1 MCSGSATETKPAGR
15 EQLYVDEALDGLRT
29 ARALRNYK
37 VRMTSHQTMMI
48 RMFIG
53 RCRRLALG
61 GLTLLAVVSTSVS
74 ADAYSLPDMGS
85 SSDSMMTRSAEARLG
100 KLFMRSVRSA
110 LPVMDDPLATSYI
123 ESLGTALVESDRTA
137 GGSFTFFLID
147 EPVVNAF
154 AGPGGY
160 IGIYAGLILA
170 AQTESELAAVMA
182 HEIAH
187 VTQRHLMRSFE
198 DQSKLSLPTTA
209 LLIAAAILGA
219 QVSPDAGMAAIAG
232 VQAAAL
238 QRQINFTRDNEKE
251 ADRIGIQTLAGAGH
265 DPFAMAGFF
274 ERLAKATRVY
284 ESSAPEFLRT
294 HPVTADRIAD
304 SLGRAEGFGAR
315 QRADSL
321 RFQLTRAK
329 LRERSYRRAEQSVA
343 HFEDTLG
350 GGRFREE
357 IAERYGYA
365 LALQRARRFTDAKR
379 ESDTLIAAHPSQAEF
394 IVLDAELDLALGKG
408 TEALAHLKQAVSLF
422 PSQWPLRVAYA
433 DALMSAGEPARALD
447 ELKAVARVRPANAL
461 LYEMIVQAATK
472 AGDQADVDR
481 YRAEKLYVEGDLEP
495 AIRQLEMALRRRNV
509 PYHDAAQI
517 QVRLDAWREEGREE
531 KKRGGNPLRAAPLSA
546 R

>member
-1 MCSGSATETKPAGR
+1 MR
-15 EQLYVDEALDGLRT
+15 I
-29 ARALRNYK
+29 
-37 VRMTSHQTMMI
+37 TSHQTMMI

-53 RCRRLALG
+53 RCRRSALG
-61 GLTLLAVVSTSVS
+61 GLALLAVVSAPVSKPVS

-85 SSDSMMTRSAEARLG
+85 SSDSMMTLSAEARLG

-123 ESLGTALVESDRTA
+123 ESLGTTLVEADRTA
-137 GGSFTFFLID
+137 GGSFTFFVID

-160 IGIYAGLILA
+160 IGVYAGLILA
-170 AQTESELAAVMA
+170 AETESELAAVMA

-219 QVSPDAGMAAIAG
+219 QVSPDAGAAAIAG

-274 ERLAKATRVY
+274 ERLGKATRVY
-284 ESSAPEFLRT
+284 ETNAPEFLRT
-294 HPVTADRIAD
+294 HPVTADRISD
-304 SLGRAEGFGAR
+304 SLGRAESFGAR

-321 RFQLTRAK
+321 RFQLIRAK
-329 LRERSYRRAEQSVA
+329 LRERSYQRAEQSVA
-343 HFEDTLG
+343 HFEDTLRE
-350 GGRFREE
+350 GRYRQEV
-357 IAERYGYA
+357 AERYGYA
-365 LALQRARRFTDAKR
+365 LALQRARRFADAKR
-379 ESDTLIAAHPSQAEF
+379 ESDKLLATHPSQAEF
-394 IVLDAELDLALGKG
+394 IVLDAELDMALGKS
-408 TEALAHLKQAVSLF
+408 TEALAHLKQATSLF
-422 PSQWPLRVAYA
+422 PSQWPLRVSYA
-433 DALMSAGEPARALD
+433 EALMDAGQPARAIE
-447 ELKAVARVRPANAL
+447 ELTAVARVRPGNAM
-461 LYEMIVQAATK
+461 LYEMLVQAATK
-472 AGDQADVDR
+472 AGDQTNVDR

-495 AIRQLEMALRRRNV
+495 AIRHLEMALRRRNL

-517 QVRLDAWREEGREE
+517 QVRLDAWREEERDE
-531 KKRGGNPLRAAPLSA
+531 KRRGGDPLRAAPLGA

>member
-1 MCSGSATETKPAGR
+1 M
-15 EQLYVDEALDGLRT
+15 
-29 ARALRNYK
+29 
-37 VRMTSHQTMMI
+37 
-48 RMFIG
+48 
-53 RCRRLALG
+53 
-61 GLTLLAVVSTSVS
+61 STSISMPVS

-100 KLFMRSVRSA
+100 KLFMRSVRNA
-110 LPVMDDPLATSYI
+110 LPVLDDPLATSYI
-123 ESLGTALVESDRTA
+123 ESLGTALVESDPTA
-137 GGSFTFFLID
+137 GGNFTFFVID

-160 IGIYAGLILA
+160 IGVYSGLILA
-170 AQTESELAAVMA
+170 AETESELAAVMA

-209 LLIAAAILGA
+209 LLIAAAVLGA
-219 QVSPDAGMAAIAG
+219 QVSPDAGVAAIAG

-238 QRQINFTRDNEKE
+238 QRRINFTRDNEKE

-284 ESSAPEFLRT
+284 ESNAPEFLRT
-294 HPVTADRIAD
+294 HPVTADRISD
-304 SLGRAEGFGAR
+304 SLGRAESFGVR
-315 QRADSL
+315 QRPDSL
-321 RFQLTRAK
+321 GFQLTRAK

-343 HFEDTLG
+343 HFEDTLR

-365 LALQRARRFTDAKR
+365 LALQRARRFTEAKR
-379 ESDTLIAAHPSQAEF
+379 ESDKLIAAHPSRAEF
-394 IVLDAELDLALGKG
+394 IVLDAELDSALGKG
-408 TEALAHLKQAVSLF
+408 AEALAHLRQAVSLF

-433 DALMSAGEPARALD
+433 EALTTAGQPARALD
-447 ELKAVARVRPANAL
+447 ELKAVARVRPANAM
-461 LYEMIVQAATK
+461 LYEMIVLAATQ
-472 AGDQADVDR
+472 AGDQTSVDR

-495 AIRQLEMALRRRNV
+495 AIRHLELALRRRDV

-517 QVRLDAWREEGREE
+517 QVRLDAWREEERDE
-531 KKRGGNPLRAAPLSA
+531 KKRGGNPLRAAPLSL

>member
-1 MCSGSATETKPAGR
+1 MSVADRDDVLAVETGKDR
-15 EQLYVDEALDGLRT
+15 LR
-29 ARALRNYK
+29 RALSGTTRCAL
-37 VRMTSHQTMMI
+37 RLTTTMMI

-53 RCRRLALG
+53 RCRRLALSA
-61 GLTLLAVVSTSVS
+61 LALAVVSTSVS

-100 KLFMRSVRSA
+100 RLFMRSVRNA

-123 ESLGTALVESDRTA
+123 ESLGTALVEADRTA
-137 GGSFTFFLID
+137 GGNFTFFLID

-160 IGIYAGLILA
+160 IGIYGGLVLA
-170 AQTESELAAVMA
+170 AATESELAAVMA

-209 LLIAAAILGA
+209 LLIAAAVLGA
-219 QVSPDAGMAAIAG
+219 QVSPDAGAAAIAG

-238 QRQINFTRDNEKE
+238 QRRINFTRDNEKE

-284 ESSAPEFLRT
+284 ESNAPEFLRT
-294 HPVTADRIAD
+294 HPVTADRISDA
-304 SLGRAEGFGAR
+304 LGRAESFGVR
-315 QRADSL
+315 QRPDSL

-343 HFEDTLG
+343 HFEDTLR

-357 IAERYGYA
+357 VAERYGYA
-365 LALQRARRFTDAKR
+365 LALQRARRFTEAKR
-379 ESDTLIAAHPSQAEF
+379 ESDKLIAAHPSQAEL
-394 IVLDAELDLALGKG
+394 IVLDAELDVALGKG
-408 TEALAHLKQAVSLF
+408 AEALAHLKQAVSLF

-433 DALMSAGEPARALD
+433 DALMTAGQPARALD
-447 ELKAVARVRPANAL
+447 ELKAVARVRPANAM

-472 AGDQADVDR
+472 AGDQSDVDR

-495 AIRQLEMALRRRNV
+495 AIRHLEMALRRRNV

-517 QVRLDAWREEGREE
+517 QVRLDAWREEERDE

>member
-1 MCSGSATETKPAGR
+1 
-15 EQLYVDEALDGLRT
+15 
-29 ARALRNYK
+29 
-37 VRMTSHQTMMI
+37 
-48 RMFIG
+48 
-53 RCRRLALG
+53 
-61 GLTLLAVVSTSVS
+61 
-74 ADAYSLPDMGS
+74 MGS
-85 SSDSMMTRSAEARLG
+85 SSDSMMTLSAETRLG
-100 KLFMRSVRSA
+100 KLFMRSVRKA

-123 ESLGTALVESDRTA
+123 ESLGTALVEADRTA

-160 IGIYAGLILA
+160 IGVYAGLVLA

-209 LLIAAAILGA
+209 LLIAAAVLGA
-219 QVSPDAGMAAIAG
+219 QVSPDAGAAAIAG

-238 QRQINFTRDNEKE
+238 QRRINFTRDNEKE

-284 ESSAPEFLRT
+284 ESSAPEYLRT

-304 SLGRAEGFGAR
+304 SLGRAETFGVR
-315 QRADSL
+315 QRPDSL

-343 HFEDTLG
+343 HFEETLR

-357 IAERYGYA
+357 LAERYGYA
-365 LALQRARRFTDAKR
+365 LALQRARRFTEAKR
-379 ESDTLIAAHPSQAEF
+379 ESDKLIASHPSQAEF
-394 IVLDAELDLALGKG
+394 VVMDAELDLALGNSAD
-408 TEALAHLKQAVSLF
+408 ALAHLKQAVSLF
-422 PSQWPLRVAYA
+422 PGQWPLRVAYA
-433 DALMSAGEPARALD
+433 DALMSAGQPARAVE
-447 ELKAVARVRPANAL
+447 ELKAVVRARPANAM
-461 LYEMIVQAATK
+461 LYEALVQAATK
-472 AGDQADVDR
+472 AGDQTTVDR

-495 AIRQLEMALRRRNV
+495 AIRHLELALRRPDV
-509 PYHDAAQI
+509 PYHEAAQI
-517 QVRLDAWREEGREE
+517 QVRLDAWREEERDE
-531 KKRGGNPLRAAPLSA
+531 KRRDGNPLRAATSNV